1 MFPDGSAYKG
11 LDFLGGI
18 TVASLNSSGLSSLV
32 EPFESY
38 RDDFKQIFY
47 ELMRALEKYFL
58 MDLIHIQL
66 LVIST

>member
-1 MFPDGSAYKG
+1 MFPDGSAYKA

-38 RDDFKQIFY
+38 RDDF
-47 ELMRALEKYFL
+47 
-58 MDLIHIQL
+58 
-66 LVIST
+66 